1 MLNRKTSLLFLPYRI
16 RMCIYEIDRWISF
29 KLTCLFKKPY
39 FGIYLDA
46 CMQPPERLEVMNELI
61 ESEISKAGQ
70 DFKILEVGS
79 WCGHSSTLWAS
90 VCKKYQKGKVFCI
103 DTWGGAE
110 NSPRMKKEAARDKA
124 IKLFLYNIR
133 ASGVKDYIVPIRG
146 TSDEM
151 AEILKEAAFDL
162 IYIDGDH
169 AYSQFKRDLINYS
182 KLCKI
187 GGVLCGDDLPF
198 MTTRDDLDE
207 FFKEH
212 KEENAVRDPITKIN
226 CCPGVFVAMKEFF
239 GKDGVSVK
247 DGFWAVRKSRDGWDK
262 IQL

>member
-90 VCKKYQKGKVFCI
+90 VC
-103 DTWGGAE
+103 
-110 NSPRMKKEAARDKA
+110 N
-124 IKLFLYNIR
+124 NIR